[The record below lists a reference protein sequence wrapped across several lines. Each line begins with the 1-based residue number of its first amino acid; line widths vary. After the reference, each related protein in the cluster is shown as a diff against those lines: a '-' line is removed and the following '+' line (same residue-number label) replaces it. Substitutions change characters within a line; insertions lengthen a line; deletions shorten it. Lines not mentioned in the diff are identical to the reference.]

1 MSGSVDGIEGI
12 YHINLNCRDFETSL
26 AFYKKLGF
34 EVVMHFPAA
43 SNEEMG
49 RGLGVSGQR
58 MFGALL
64 RLGTNRL
71 SARLDLLQW
80 TSPAANND
88 AAAAV
93 QDLGFV
99 RLALWCSAPSFDSVV
114 DRLRAS
120 GIAFIADPV
129 RIETG
134 AEPVRFVCFQDPDGN
149 IVELVAR
156 PAGKDAGKASAPR
169 TDDIENLT
177 GMGE

>member
-93 QDLGFV
+93 QDLG
-99 RLALWCSAPSFDSVV
+99 